1 MGNIDNQKGSR
12 FGVGYIL
19 VFNLLS
25 GIQAV
30 YLSGLLQKANLFAT
44 IAITFFFVSIFFLGV
59 SFFMNREKNTDIPIA
74 KFYNVLAINLT
85 TAGSWLGL
93 FVALKYIEPAVVSAL
108 ANAIGPML
116 TLFITVKLAKSDKLT
131 RAELVSAIG
140 VFFCMMLMIHSTI
153 NGTSALGNISRN
165 HAIIGITMSFLCGL
179 SMVLNTIFSKRLSNQ
194 GVKPHSIMTF
204 RFILIILVS
213 AYIAGYN
220 EIMVTMQQYWLR
232 LLLVAMLGNVLP
244 LYILQVGISK
254 VSPLIVS
261 FALVLAPLFYF
272 LSQQFSSRIS
282 FSAETLIFIL
292 CSLMFLSYGIIAKSK
307 AKTMAE
313 KSLRQS
319 RTS

>member
-1 MGNIDNQKGSR
+1 MGNVDSQKGSR

-44 IAITFFFVSIFFLGV
+44 ITITFFFVSVFFLVV
-59 SFFMNREKNTDIPIA
+59 SLFYKEKKNIPTAPVA

-85 TAGSWLGL
+85 TAGSWLGF

-116 TLFITVKLAKSDKLT
+116 TLFITVKIAKSDKLS
-131 RAELVSAIG
+131 RAEIFSAIG
-140 VFFCMMLMIHSTI
+140 VFVCMLLMIRSTM
-153 NGTSALGNISRN
+153 NGTSALGNISRD
-165 HAIIGITMSFLCGL
+165 HAIIGIGMAFLCGL
-179 SMVLNTIFSKRLSNQ
+179 SMVLNTIFSKRLNNQ

-204 RFILIILVS
+204 RFVLIVLVGV
-213 AYIAGYN
+213 YIAGYD
-220 EIMVTMQQYWLR
+220 EIMATLHQYWLT
-232 LLLVAMLGNVLP
+232 LLIVAMLGNVLP

-254 VSPLIVS
+254 VPPLVVS

-272 LSQQFSSRIS
+272 LSQQFSARIA

-307 AKTMAE
+307 AKAMAE
-313 KSLRQS
+313 KALLAE
-319 RTS
+319 